1 MFKLIPMKITNTHQL
16 NQEQK
21 EQILQ
26 LWNNEYPE
34 KLAYKSIDGF
44 ENYLEKLNKVNH
56 FLLLNDNEKIQG
68 WAITFERENETWFAI
83 ILSENL
89 HGKGWG
95 RKVLNELKQHKN
107 ELNGW
112 VIDNSNDKKLNG
124 NFYKSPLEF
133 YIKNEF
139 EVLSEIRLELE
150 IMSAVKI
157 KWKK

>member
-1 MFKLIPMKITNTHQL
+1 MKITNTHQL

-44 ENYLEKLNKVNH
+44 ENYLEKLNEVNH
-56 FLLLNDNEKIQG
+56 FLLMNDDEKIQG
-68 WAITFERENETWFAI
+68 WAITFEREGDTWFAI

-95 RKVLNELKQHKN
+95 TKVLNELKQNKKA
-107 ELNGW
+107 LNGW
-112 VIDNSNDKKLNG
+112 VIDHSDDKKRNG
-124 NFYKSPLEF
+124 SFYKSPLEF
-133 YIKNEF
+133 YLKNGF
-139 EVLSEIRLELE
+139 EVLSNTRLELK

>member
-16 NQEQK
+16 NQKQK

-34 KLAYKSIDGF
+34 KLAYKNLDGF
-44 ENYLEKLNKVNH
+44 ENYLEKLNEINH
-56 FLLLNDNEKIQG
+56 FLLMNDDEKIQG
-68 WAITFERENETWFAI
+68 WAITFERENKTWFAI

-95 RKVLNELKQHKN
+95 TKVLNELKQHKN

-124 NFYKSPLEF
+124 SFYKSPLEF

-157 KWKK
+157 KWTK

>member
-1 MFKLIPMKITNTHQL
+1 MKITNTHQL

-34 KLAYKSIDGF
+34 KLAYKSIGGF
-44 ENYLEKLNKVNH
+44 ENYLEKLNEVNH
-56 FLLLNDNEKIQG
+56 FLLMNDDKKIQG
-68 WAITFERENETWFAI
+68 WAITFERESETWFAI

-95 RKVLNELKQHKN
+95 TKVLNELKQNKK

-133 YIKNEF
+133 YLKNEF
-139 EVLSEIRLELE
+139 EVLSDTRLELE

>member
-1 MFKLIPMKITNTHQL
+1 MKITNTHQL

-44 ENYLEKLNKVNH
+44 ENYLEKLNEVNH
-56 FLLLNDNEKIQG
+56 FLLMNDDEKIQG
-68 WAITFERENETWFAI
+68 WAITFEREGDTWFAI

-95 RKVLNELKQHKN
+95 TKVLNELKQNKKA
-107 ELNGW
+107 LNGW
-112 VIDNSNDKKLNG
+112 VIDHSDDKKRNG
-124 NFYKSPLEF
+124 SFYKSPLEF
-133 YIKNEF
+133 YLKNGF
-139 EVLSEIRLELE
+139 EVLSDTRLELE

>member
-1 MFKLIPMKITNTHQL
+1 MKITTTHQIS
-16 NQEQK
+16 QVQK

-34 KLAYKSIDGF
+34 KLTYKNMAGF
-44 ENYLEKLNKVNH
+44 ESYLEKFNEVKH
-56 FLLLNDNEKIQG
+56 FLLANNDEKIQG
-68 WAITFERENETWFAI
+68 WAVTFKRENETWFAI

-95 RKVLNELKQHKN
+95 TKVLNELKQNKKA
-107 ELNGW
+107 LNGW
-112 VIDNSNDKKLNG
+112 VIDHSDDKKSNG
-124 NFYKSPLEF
+124 SFYKSPLEL
-133 YIKNEF
+133 YLKNDF
-139 EVLSEIRLELE
+139 EVLSDTRLELE

>member
-1 MFKLIPMKITNTHQL
+1 MKITNTHKL

-44 ENYLEKLNKVNH
+44 ESYLEKLNEVNH
-56 FLLLNDNEKIQG
+56 FILLNDDEKIQG
-68 WAITFERENETWFAI
+68 WAISFERENETWFAI

-95 RKVLNELKQHKN
+95 TKVLNELKQNKK

-133 YIKNEF
+133 YLKNEF
-139 EVLSEIRLELE
+139 EVLSDTRLELE

>member
-1 MFKLIPMKITNTHQL
+1 MKITTTHQIS
-16 NQEQK
+16 QVQK

-34 KLAYKSIDGF
+34 KLTYKNIAGF
-44 ENYLEKLNKVNH
+44 ESYLEKLNEVKH
-56 FLLLNDNEKIQG
+56 FLLANDDEKIQG
-68 WAITFERENETWFAI
+68 WAITFKRENETWFAI

-95 RKVLNELKQHKN
+95 TKVLNELKQNKKA
-107 ELNGW
+107 LNGW
-112 VIDNSNDKKLNG
+112 VIDHSNDKKRNG
-124 NFYKSPLEF
+124 SFYKSPLEF
-133 YIKNEF
+133 YLKNGF
-139 EVLSEIRLELE
+139 EVLSDTRLELE

>member
-1 MFKLIPMKITNTHQL
+1 MKITNTHQL

-44 ENYLEKLNKVNH
+44 ENYLEKLNEVNH
-56 FLLLNDNEKIQG
+56 FLLMNDDEKIQG
-68 WAITFERENETWFAI
+68 WAITFEREGDTWFAI

-95 RKVLNELKQHKN
+95 TKVLNELKQNKKA
-107 ELNGW
+107 LNGW
-112 VIDNSNDKKLNG
+112 VIDHSDDKKRNG
-124 NFYKSPLEF
+124 SFYKSPLEF
-133 YIKNEF
+133 YLKNGF
-139 EVLSEIRLELE
+139 EVLSDTRLELK

-157 KWKK
+157 RWKK

>member
-1 MFKLIPMKITNTHQL
+1 MKIINNHQL

-34 KLAYKSIDGF
+34 KLAYKSIDEF
-44 ENYLEKLNKVNH
+44 ENYLEKLNEVNH
-56 FLLLNDNEKIQG
+56 FLLLNDDEKIQG

-95 RKVLNELKQHKN
+95 TKVLNELKQHKN

-112 VIDNSNDKKLNG
+112 VIDNNNDKKLNG

-157 KWKK
+157 KWKKN

>member
-1 MFKLIPMKITNTHQL
+1 MKITNTHQL

-44 ENYLEKLNKVNH
+44 ESYLEKLNEVNH
-56 FLLLNDNEKIQG
+56 FILLNDDEKIQG
-68 WAITFERENETWFAI
+68 WAITFERESETWFAI

-95 RKVLNELKQHKN
+95 TKVLNELKRHKN

-133 YIKNEF
+133 YLKNEF
-139 EVLSEIRLELE
+139 EVLSDTRLELE

>member
-1 MFKLIPMKITNTHQL
+1 MKITTTHQL
-16 NQEQK
+16 NQVQK

-34 KLAYKSIDGF
+34 KLTYKNMAGF
-44 ENYLEKLNKVNH
+44 ESYLEKLNEVKH
-56 FLLLNDNEKIQG
+56 FLLANNDEKIQG
-68 WAITFERENETWFAI
+68 WAVTFKRENETWFAI

-95 RKVLNELKQHKN
+95 TKVLNELKQNKKV
-107 ELNGW
+107 LNGW
-112 VIDNSNDKKLNG
+112 VIDHSDDKKRNG
-124 NFYKSPLEF
+124 SFYKSPLEF
-133 YIKNEF
+133 YLKNGF
-139 EVLSEIRLELE
+139 EVLSDTRLELE

>member
-1 MFKLIPMKITNTHQL
+1 MKITNTNQL
-16 NQEQK
+16 NLEQK

-34 KLAYKSIDGF
+34 KLAYKNIDGF
-44 ENYLEKLNKVNH
+44 ENYLEKLNEVNH
-56 FLLLNDNEKIQG
+56 FLLLNDDEKIQG
-68 WAITFERENETWFAI
+68 WAITFERDNETWFAI

-95 RKVLNELKQHKN
+95 TKVLNELKRHKN

-133 YIKNEF
+133 YLKNDF
-139 EVLSEIRLELE
+139 KVLSDVRLELE

-157 KWKK
+157 KWTK

>member
-1 MFKLIPMKITNTHQL
+1 MKITTTNHLAT
-16 NQEQK
+16 EQK
-21 EQILQ
+21 QQILQ

-34 KLAYKSIDGF
+34 KLAYKNIEAF

-56 FLLLNDNEKIQG
+56 VLLTDNKEKIHG
-68 WAITFERENETWFAI
+68 WAITFVRDNETWFAI

-95 RKVLNELKQHKN
+95 RKVLNELKQNKN

-112 VIDNSNDKKLNG
+112 VIDHNNDRKING
-124 NFYKSPLEF
+124 EFYKSPLEF

-139 EVLSEIRLELE
+139 EVLSDIRLELE

-157 KWKK
+157 KWTKTI

>member
-1 MFKLIPMKITNTHQL
+1 MKITTTNYLTS
-16 NQEQK
+16 EQK
-21 EQILQ
+21 QQILQ

-34 KLAYKSIDGF
+34 KLVYKNVEGF
-44 ENYLEKLNKVNH
+44 ENYLEKLNNVNH
-56 FLLLNDNEKIQG
+56 FLLVDIDEKIYG
-68 WAITFERENETWFAI
+68 WAITFVRDNETWFAI

-95 RKVLNELKQHKN
+95 TKILNELKKYEN

-112 VIDNSNDKKLNG
+112 VIDHSNDKKTNG
-124 NFYKSPLEF
+124 NFYKSPLKF

-139 EVLSEIRLELE
+139 EVLPEIRLELE

>member
-1 MFKLIPMKITNTHQL
+1 MKITSPHQL

-34 KLAYKSIDGF
+34 KLAYKNIDGF
-44 ENYLEKLNKVNH
+44 ENYLEKLNEVDH
-56 FLLLNDNEKIQG
+56 FLLLNDDEKIHG
-68 WAITFERENETWFAI
+68 WAITFERESETWFAI

-95 RKVLNELKQHKN
+95 TKVLNELKRYKN

-112 VIDNSNDKKLNG
+112 VIDNSNDQKLNG
-124 NFYKSPLEF
+124 NFYRSPLEF
-133 YIKNEF
+133 YLKNEF
-139 EVLSEIRLELE
+139 KVLSDVRLELE

>member
-1 MFKLIPMKITNTHQL
+1 MKITNTHQL

-44 ENYLEKLNKVNH
+44 ENYLEKLNEVNH
-56 FLLLNDNEKIQG
+56 FLLMNDDEKIQG
-68 WAITFERENETWFAI
+68 WAITFEREGDTWFAI

-95 RKVLNELKQHKN
+95 TKVLNELKQNKKA
-107 ELNGW
+107 LNGW
-112 VIDNSNDKKLNG
+112 VIDHSNDKKRNG
-124 NFYKSPLEF
+124 SFYKSPLEF
-133 YIKNEF
+133 YLKNGF
-139 EVLSEIRLELE
+139 EVLSDTRLELE

>member
-1 MFKLIPMKITNTHQL
+1 MFKIIQMKITNTHQL
-16 NQEQK
+16 SQEQK

-44 ENYLEKLNKVNH
+44 ENYLEKLNDVNH
-56 FLLLNDNEKIQG
+56 FLLMNDDEKIQG

-95 RKVLNELKQHKN
+95 TKVLNELKQHKN

-112 VIDNSNDKKLNG
+112 VIDNSNDKKFNG
-124 NFYKSPLEF
+124 SFYKSPLEF
-133 YIKNEF
+133 YLKNEF